1 MFHSSVYCTLSIM
14 PSVLACNNWMFEP
27 SSPLRSSY
35 AVPIGPLARF
45 GGLLVPLRSH
55 TLVLAHTHLRI
66 MFGES
71 TAALLRCAR
80 PSGFET

>member
-1 MFHSSVYCTLSIM
+1 MYEGSLLLSSGPSAMALVEHSHTSGG
-14 PSVLACNNWMFEP
+14 
-27 SSPLRSSY
+27 RSKC
-35 AVPIGPLARF
+35 APIGPLARF